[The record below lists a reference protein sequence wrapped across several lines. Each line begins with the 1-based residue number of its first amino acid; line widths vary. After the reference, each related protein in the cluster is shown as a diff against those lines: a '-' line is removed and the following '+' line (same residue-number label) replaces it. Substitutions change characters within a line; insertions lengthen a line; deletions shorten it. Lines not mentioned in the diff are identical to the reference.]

1 MGQINFTCTIG
12 GVFNLHNNKRASKLS
27 VIPLGGTGEI
37 GKNLLVF
44 EYEDS
49 IVVIDGGVKFPEDE
63 LLGIDLVIP
72 DITYLEKNRDRIKGL
87 FITHGHEDHIGGLP
101 FILPKLNIPIYGT
114 RLTLGLVQAKLQERT
129 PYPESMVHV
138 IEPGEPIRAGVFE
151 VEAFRVTHSIPD
163 AVGYSL
169 LTPVGRV
176 IYTGDFKVDYTP
188 IDGHNM
194 DLGKLAAW
202 GQEGVLALLCDSTN
216 SERPGVTVSEKIVGK
231 VLREWF
237 ERAQGK
243 IIMASF
249 ASNVHRIQ
257 QAINAAADIGRKIC
271 VVGRSMENVVN
282 TSIELGYLKLPQENI
297 LIPSSEVGSMPPE
310 KLLVLTTGSQGEP
323 LAALTRM
330 ATRSHRQI
338 NVMPGDMVV
347 MAATPIP
354 GNEKLV
360 GKTINHLYQI
370 GAEVVTKEMG
380 QVHVSGH
387 ANQEEIKLVIRLT
400 QPRFLIPHHGEIR
413 HQAGFRKIGQSLGY
427 ADEDIAITQLGSRV
441 ELSPNRMEFG
451 ERVEAGSVYIDG
463 LGVGDVGYI
472 VLKDRQQLAQDGV
485 VVVVAALSKSKP
497 YKILSGPDIISR
509 GFTFMKE
516 ADALIDGAKK
526 DVIGSI
532 ERQFEKDQTEWGAL
546 KSNIRDSLGKYL
558 WEKTRRRPMILP
570 VLLHF

>member
-1 MGQINFTCTIG
+1 MLSHKT
-12 GVFNLHNNKRASKLS
+12 SKLS

-49 IVVIDGGVKFPEDE
+49 IVLIDGGVKFPDEE

-72 DITYLEKNRDRIKGL
+72 NITYLEKNRDRIKGI

-101 FILPKLNIPIYGT
+101 FILPKLNIPLYGT
-114 RLTLGLVQAKLQERT
+114 KLTLGLVQAKFRERT
-129 PYPESMVHV
+129 PYPESLVNI
-138 IEPGEPIRAGVFE
+138 IEPGQPIQAGAFE
-151 VEAFRVTHSIPD
+151 VEAFRVTHSVPD

-176 IYTGDFKVDYTP
+176 VYTGDFKVDYTP
-188 IDGHNM
+188 IDGQNM

-202 GQEGVLALLCDSTN
+202 GEEGVLALLCDSTN
-216 SERPGVTVSEKIVGK
+216 AERPGVTMSEMVVGK
-231 VLREWF
+231 ALREWF
-237 ERAQGK
+237 ERAKGK

-257 QAINAAADIGRKIC
+257 QAIDTAADIGRKVC
-271 VVGRSMENVVN
+271 VVGRSMENVVR
-282 TSIELGYLKLPQENI
+282 TATDLGYLKLPNADI
-297 LIPSSEVGSMPPE
+297 LVESSEVGKMPPE
-310 KLLVLTTGSQGEP
+310 QLLVLTTGSQGEP

-330 ATRSHRQI
+330 ATKSHRQI
-338 NVMPGDMVV
+338 NVLEGDMVIL
-347 MAATPIP
+347 AATPIP

-380 QVHVSGH
+380 LVHVSGH

-400 QPRFLIPHHGEIR
+400 RPRFLIPHHGEIR
-413 HQAGFRKIGQSLGY
+413 HQVALRRIGQTLGY
-427 ADEDIAITQLGSRV
+427 SDQDIAITQLGSRV
-441 ELSPNRMEFG
+441 ELSPHQMEFG

-463 LGVGDVGYI
+463 LGVGDVGQI
-472 VLKDRQQLAQDGV
+472 VLRDRQQLAQDGV
-485 VVVVAALSKSKP
+485 VVVIGILSKGKP
-497 YKILSGPDIISR
+497 YRLLAGPDIISR

-516 ADALIDGAKK
+516 AGELVEGARMVANKTLE
-526 DVIGSI
+526 SQLQ
-532 ERQFEKDQTEWGAL
+532 RDQLEWGVIKTAL
-546 KSNIRDSLGKYL
+546 RESMSNYF

-570 VLLHF
+570 VLLQY

>member
-1 MGQINFTCTIG
+1 MLSHKT
-12 GVFNLHNNKRASKLS
+12 SKLS

-49 IVVIDGGVKFPEDE
+49 IVLIDGGVKFPDEE

-72 DITYLEKNRDRIKGL
+72 NISYLEKNRDRIKGI

-101 FILPKLNIPIYGT
+101 FILPKLNIPLYGT
-114 RLTLGLVQAKLQERT
+114 KLTLGLVQAKFRERT
-129 PYPESMVHV
+129 PYPESLVTI
-138 IEPGEPIRAGVFE
+138 IEPGQPIKVGAFE
-151 VEAFRVTHSIPD
+151 VEAFRVTHSVPD

-176 IYTGDFKVDYTP
+176 VYTGDFKVDYTP
-188 IDGHNM
+188 IDGQNM

-202 GQEGVLALLCDSTN
+202 GEEGILALLCDSTN
-216 SERPGVTVSEKIVGK
+216 AERQGVTMSEMVVGK
-231 VLREWF
+231 ALREWF
-237 ERAQGK
+237 ERAKGK

-257 QAINAAADIGRKIC
+257 QAIDAAADIGRKVC
-271 VVGRSMENVVN
+271 VVGRSMENVVR
-282 TSIELGYLKLPQENI
+282 TAIELGYLILPDADI
-297 LIPSSEVGSMPPE
+297 LVDSSEVGKMPPDR
-310 KLLVLTTGSQGEP
+310 LLVLTTGSQGEP

-330 ATRSHRQI
+330 ATKSHRKI
-338 NVMPGDMVV
+338 NVLEGDMVIL
-347 MAATPIP
+347 AATPIP

-380 QVHVSGH
+380 LVHVSGH

-400 QPRFLIPHHGEIR
+400 RPRFLIPHHGEIR
-413 HQAGFRKIGQSLGY
+413 HQVALRRIGHTLGY
-427 ADEDIAITQLGSRV
+427 ADRDIALTQLGSRV
-441 ELSPNRMEFG
+441 ELSPDRMEFG
-451 ERVEAGSVYIDG
+451 ESVEAGSVYIDG
-463 LGVGDVGYI
+463 LGVGDVGRI
-472 VLKDRQQLAQDGV
+472 VLRDRQQLAQDGV
-485 VVVVAALSKSKP
+485 VVVIAVFSKGKP
-497 YKILSGPDIISR
+497 YRRLSGPDIISR

-516 ADALIDGAKK
+516 AVELVDGAKK
-526 DVIGSI
+526 VVSNTLEIQLQ
-532 ERQFEKDQTEWGAL
+532 RDQIEWGVIKTAL
-546 KSNIRDSLGKYL
+546 RESLSNYF

-570 VLLHF
+570 VLLQY

>member
-1 MGQINFTCTIG
+1 MLSRQT
-12 GVFNLHNNKRASKLS
+12 SKLS
-27 VIPLGGTGEI
+27 IIPLGGTGEI

-49 IVVIDGGVKFPEDE
+49 IVLIDGGVKFPDEE

-72 DITYLEKNRDRIKGL
+72 DITYLVKNRERIKGL

-101 FILPKLNIPIYGT
+101 FILPKLNIPVYGT
-114 RLTLGLVQAKLQERT
+114 KLALGLVRAKFQERT
-129 PYPESMVHV
+129 SYPESLLHML
-138 IEPGEPIRAGVFE
+138 EPGERIQAGAFE

-163 AVGYSL
+163 SVGYSL
-169 LTPVGRV
+169 LSPVGRV
-176 IYTGDFKVDYTP
+176 VYTGDFKVDYTP
-188 IDGHNM
+188 IDGQNM

-202 GQEGVLALLCDSTN
+202 GEEGILALLCDSTN
-216 SERPGVTVSEKIVGK
+216 AERPGVTMSEGTVGK
-231 VLREWF
+231 ALQENF
-237 ERAQGK
+237 ERAKGK

-257 QAINAAADIGRKIC
+257 QAIDAASMVGRKVC
-271 VVGRSMENVVN
+271 VVGRSMENVVR
-282 TSIELGYLKLPQENI
+282 TALDLGYLKLPSPDI
-297 LIPSSEVGSMPPE
+297 LVESTEVGNIPST

-338 NVMPGDMVV
+338 NVLAGDMVII
-347 MAATPIP
+347 AATPIP

-400 QPRFLIPHHGEIR
+400 RPHFLIPHHGEIR
-413 HQAGFRKIGQSLGY
+413 HQVALKRIGHSLGY
-427 ADEDIAITQLGSRV
+427 SDSDIALTQLGSRV
-441 ELSPNRMEFG
+441 ELSSERMEFG

-463 LGVGDVGYI
+463 LGVGDVGQI
-472 VLKDRQQLAQDGV
+472 VLRDRQQLAQDGV
-485 VVVVAALSKSKP
+485 VVVVAALSKGKP

-516 ADALIDGAKK
+516 AEILVEGARK
-526 DVIGSI
+526 VVEATLES
-532 ERQFEKDQTEWGAL
+532 QFQKEQMEWATL
-546 KSNIRDSLGKYL
+546 KSSIRDNLSRYL
-558 WEKTRRRPMILP
+558 WDKTRRRPMILP
-570 VLLHF
+570 VLLYY

>member
-1 MGQINFTCTIG
+1 MLSQ
-12 GVFNLHNNKRASKLS
+12 KKSKLS

-49 IVVIDGGVKFPEDE
+49 IVVIDGGVKFPDEE

-72 DITYLEKNRDRIKGL
+72 DISYLEKNRERIKGI

-101 FILPKLNIPIYGT
+101 FILPKLNVPIYGT
-114 RLTLGLVQAKLQERT
+114 KLTIGLVQVKLQERT
-129 PYPESMVHV
+129 PYPESLVHI
-138 IEPGEPIRAGVFE
+138 IEPGQRIQAGAFE

-163 AVGYSL
+163 SVGYSL

-176 IYTGDFKVDYTP
+176 VYTGDFKVDYTP
-188 IDGHNM
+188 IDGQNM

-202 GQEGVLALLCDSTN
+202 GEEGILALLCDSTN
-216 SERPGVTVSEKIVGK
+216 AERPGVTMSEMAVGK
-231 VLREWF
+231 TLREWF
-237 ERAQGK
+237 ERAKGK

-257 QAINAAADIGRKIC
+257 QAIDAASDIGRKVC
-271 VVGRSMENVVN
+271 VVGRSMENVVR
-282 TSIELGYLKLPQENI
+282 TATELGYLNLPSEDI
-297 LIPSSEVGSMPPE
+297 LIDSSEAGNIPPE
-310 KLLVLTTGSQGEP
+310 RLLVLTTGSQGEP

-330 ATRSHRQI
+330 ATSNHRQI
-338 NVMPGDMVV
+338 NVLVGDMVII
-347 MAATPIP
+347 AATPIP

-360 GKTINHLYQI
+360 GKTINRLYQI

-387 ANQEEIKLVIRLT
+387 ANQEELKLVIRLAR
-400 QPRFLIPHHGEIR
+400 PRFLIPHHGEIR
-413 HQAGFRKIGQSLGY
+413 HQAALRRIGHTLGY
-427 ADEDIAITQLGSRV
+427 ADQDIALTQLGSRV

-451 ERVEAGSVYIDG
+451 ERVEAGSIYIDG
-463 LGVGDVGYI
+463 LGVGDVGQI
-472 VLKDRQQLAQDGV
+472 VLRDRQQLAQDGV
-485 VVVVAALSKSKP
+485 VVVIAALSKGKP
-497 YKILSGPDIISR
+497 YRLLSGPDIISR

-516 ADALIDGAKK
+516 AGELVDGAKK
-526 DVIGSI
+526 VVGNTL
-532 ERQFEKDQTEWGAL
+532 ETQLQKDQIEWSVL
-546 KSNIRDSLGKYL
+546 KSTLRESLNKYL

-570 VLLHF
+570 VLIQY

>member
-1 MGQINFTCTIG
+1 MLSHKT
-12 GVFNLHNNKRASKLS
+12 SKLS

-49 IVVIDGGVKFPEDE
+49 IVLIDGGVKFPDEE

-72 DITYLEKNRDRIKGL
+72 NITYLEKNRDRIKGI

-101 FILPKLNIPIYGT
+101 FILPKLNIPLYGT
-114 RLTLGLVQAKLQERT
+114 KLTLGLVQAKFRERT
-129 PYPESMVHV
+129 PYPESLVNI
-138 IEPGEPIRAGVFE
+138 IEPGQPIQAGAFE
-151 VEAFRVTHSIPD
+151 VEAFRVTHSVPD

-176 IYTGDFKVDYTP
+176 VYTGDFKVDYTP
-188 IDGHNM
+188 IDGQNM

-202 GQEGVLALLCDSTN
+202 GEEGVLALLCDSTN
-216 SERPGVTVSEKIVGK
+216 AERPGVTMSEMVVGK
-231 VLREWF
+231 ALREWF
-237 ERAQGK
+237 ERAKGK

-257 QAINAAADIGRKIC
+257 QAIDTAADIGRKVC
-271 VVGRSMENVVN
+271 VVGRSMENVVR
-282 TSIELGYLKLPQENI
+282 TATDLGYLKLPNADI
-297 LIPSSEVGSMPPE
+297 LVESSEVGKMPPE
-310 KLLVLTTGSQGEP
+310 QLLVLTTGSQGEP

-330 ATRSHRQI
+330 ATKSHRQI
-338 NVMPGDMVV
+338 NVLEGDMVIL
-347 MAATPIP
+347 AATPIP

-380 QVHVSGH
+380 LVHVSGH

-400 QPRFLIPHHGEIR
+400 RPRFLIPHHGEIR
-413 HQAGFRKIGQSLGY
+413 HQVALRRIGHTLGY
-427 ADEDIAITQLGSRV
+427 SDQDIAITQLGSRV
-441 ELSPNRMEFG
+441 ELSPDRMEFG

-463 LGVGDVGYI
+463 LGVGDVGQI
-472 VLKDRQQLAQDGV
+472 VLRDRQQLAQDGV
-485 VVVVAALSKSKP
+485 VVVIGILSKGKP
-497 YKILSGPDIISR
+497 YRLLAGPDIISR

-516 ADALIDGAKK
+516 AGELVEGARMVANKTLE
-526 DVIGSI
+526 SQLQ
-532 ERQFEKDQTEWGAL
+532 RDQLEWGVIKTAL
-546 KSNIRDSLGKYL
+546 RESMSNYF

-570 VLLHF
+570 VLLQY

>member
-1 MGQINFTCTIG
+1 MLSRPT
-12 GVFNLHNNKRASKLS
+12 SKLS
-27 VIPLGGTGEI
+27 IIPLGGTGEI

-49 IVVIDGGVKFPEDE
+49 IVLIDGGVKFPDEE

-72 DITYLEKNRDRIKGL
+72 DITYLEKNRERIKGL

-101 FILPKLNIPIYGT
+101 FILPKLNIPVYGT
-114 RLTLGLVQAKLQERT
+114 KLALGLVRAKFQERT
-129 PYPESMVHV
+129 SYPESLLHML
-138 IEPGEPIRAGVFE
+138 EPGERIQAGAFE

-163 AVGYSL
+163 SVGYSL
-169 LTPVGRV
+169 LSPVGRV
-176 IYTGDFKVDYTP
+176 VYTGDFKVDYTP
-188 IDGHNM
+188 IDGQNM

-202 GQEGVLALLCDSTN
+202 GEEGILALLCDSTN
-216 SERPGVTVSEKIVGK
+216 AERPGVTMSEGTVGK
-231 VLREWF
+231 ALQENF
-237 ERAQGK
+237 ERAKGK

-257 QAINAAADIGRKIC
+257 QAIDAASMVGRKVC
-271 VVGRSMENVVN
+271 VVGRSMENVVR
-282 TSIELGYLKLPQENI
+282 TALDLGYLKLPSPDI
-297 LIPSSEVGSMPPE
+297 LVESTEVGNIPST

-338 NVMPGDMVV
+338 NVLAGDMVII
-347 MAATPIP
+347 AATPIP

-400 QPRFLIPHHGEIR
+400 RPHFLIPHHGEIR
-413 HQAGFRKIGQSLGY
+413 HQVALKRIGHSLGY
-427 ADEDIAITQLGSRV
+427 SDSDIALTQLGSRV
-441 ELSPNRMEFG
+441 ELSSERMEFG

-463 LGVGDVGYI
+463 LGVGDVGQI
-472 VLKDRQQLAQDGV
+472 VLRDRQQLAQDGV
-485 VVVVAALSKSKP
+485 VVVVAALSKGKP

-516 ADALIDGAKK
+516 AEILVEGARKVVEATLESQIQK
-526 DVIGSI
+526 
-532 ERQFEKDQTEWGAL
+532 EQMEWATL
-546 KSNIRDSLGKYL
+546 KSSIRDNLSKYL
-558 WEKTRRRPMILP
+558 WDKTRRRPMILP
-570 VLLHF
+570 VLLHY

>member
-1 MGQINFTCTIG
+1 MP
-12 GVFNLHNNKRASKLS
+12 KEKAKLS
-27 VIPLGGTGEI
+27 IIPLGGTGEI

-44 EYEDS
+44 EYMDS

-72 DITYLEKNRDRIKGL
+72 DIAYLEKKRDLIKGL

-114 RLTLGLVQAKLQERT
+114 KLTLGLVQAKFQERT
-129 PYPESMVHV
+129 AYPESLIHV
-138 IEPGEPIRAGVFE
+138 LEPGKPVKAGDFE

-169 LTPVGRV
+169 LTPIGRV
-176 IYTGDFKVDYTP
+176 VYTGDFKVDYTP
-188 IDGHNM
+188 IDGQDM
-194 DLGKLAAW
+194 ELEKLAAW
-202 GQEGVLALLCDSTN
+202 GQEGILALLCDSTN
-216 SERPGVTVSEKIVGK
+216 AERPGVTISERAVGK
-231 VLREWF
+231 ALREWI
-237 ERAQGK
+237 ERAEGK

-249 ASNVHRIQ
+249 ASNIHRIQ
-257 QAINAAADIGRKIC
+257 QAVNAAADVGRKVC
-271 VVGRSMENVVN
+271 VVGRSMENVVR
-282 TSIELGYLKLPQENI
+282 TARELGYLKLPGDDI
-297 LIPSSEVGSMPPE
+297 LIAGSEVGNMAPE

-330 ATRSHRQI
+330 ATQSHRQI
-338 NVMPGDMVV
+338 NVLAGDMVI

-360 GKTINHLYQI
+360 NKTINHLYQI

-387 ANQEEIKLVIRLT
+387 ANQEEIKLVIRLAR
-400 QPRFLIPHHGEIR
+400 PRFLIPHHGEIR
-413 HQAGFRKIGQSLGY
+413 HQVAFRKIGQTLGY
-427 ADEDIAITQLGSRV
+427 RDADIAITQLGSRV
-441 ELSPNRMEFG
+441 ELSPERMEFG

-472 VLKDRQQLAQDGV
+472 VLKERQQLAQDGV
-485 VVVVAALSKSKP
+485 VIVVTALSKAKP
-497 YKILSGPDIISR
+497 YRVLSGPDIIAR

-516 ADALIDGAKK
+516 AELLVEGAKK
-526 DVIGSI
+526 EILSTLEQQLQKDYLEWAVI
-532 ERQFEKDQTEWGAL
+532 KT
-546 KSNIRDSLGKYL
+546 NIREGLSKYL
-558 WEKTRRRPMILP
+558 WEKTRRRPIILP
-570 VLLHF
+570 ILLQL

>member
-1 MGQINFTCTIG
+1 MTIG
-12 GVFNLHNNKRASKLS
+12 GVFLLSRQTSKLS

-49 IVVIDGGVKFPEDE
+49 IVIIDGGVKFPDEE

-72 DITYLEKNRDRIKGL
+72 DITYLEKNRERIKGL

-114 RLTLGLVQAKLQERT
+114 KLTLGLVRAKFQERSA
-129 PYPESMVHV
+129 YPESLVNM
-138 IEPGEPIRAGVFE
+138 IEPGEPIKVGAFE

-176 IYTGDFKVDYTP
+176 VYTGDFKVDYTP
-188 IDGHNM
+188 IDGQNM

-202 GQEGVLALLCDSTN
+202 GEEGILALLCDSTN
-216 SERPGVTVSEKIVGK
+216 AERPGVTMSEVAVGK
-231 VLREWF
+231 TLRENF
-237 ERAQGK
+237 ERAKGK
-243 IIMASF
+243 IILASF

-257 QAINAAADIGRKIC
+257 QAIDAASEVGRKVC
-271 VVGRSMENVVN
+271 VVGRSMENVVR
-282 TSIELGYLKLPQENI
+282 TALDLGYLKLYKGDV
-297 LIPSSEVGSMPPE
+297 LIDSAEVGEIPASQ
-310 KLLVLTTGSQGEP
+310 LLVLTTGSQGEP

-338 NVMPGDMVV
+338 NVLAGDMVII
-347 MAATPIP
+347 AATPIP

-387 ANQEEIKLVIRLT
+387 ANQEEIKLVIRLAR
-400 QPRFLIPHHGEIR
+400 PRFLIPHHGEIR
-413 HQAGFRKIGQSLGY
+413 HQVALKRIGNSLGY
-427 ADEDIAITQLGSRV
+427 SDQDIALTQLGSRV
-441 ELSPNRMEFG
+441 ELSTDRMEFG
-451 ERVEAGSVYIDG
+451 ERVEAGSIYIDG
-463 LGVGDVGYI
+463 LGVGDVGQI

-485 VVVVAALSKSKP
+485 VVVVAALSKGKP

-516 ADALIDGAKK
+516 AETLIDGAIK
-526 DVIGSI
+526 VV
-532 ERQFEKDQTEWGAL
+532 EVTLENQLRKDQVEWGML
-546 KSNIRDSLGKYL
+546 KSNIRESLSKYL
-558 WEKTRRRPMILP
+558 WDKTRRRPMILP
-570 VLLHF
+570 VLLHY

>member
-1 MGQINFTCTIG
+1 MLSRQT
-12 GVFNLHNNKRASKLS
+12 SKLS
-27 VIPLGGTGEI
+27 IIPLGGTGEI

-49 IVVIDGGVKFPEDE
+49 IVLIDGGVKFPDEE

-72 DITYLEKNRDRIKGL
+72 DITYLEKNRERIKGL

-101 FILPKLNIPIYGT
+101 FILPKLNIPVYGT
-114 RLTLGLVQAKLQERT
+114 KLALGLVRAKFQERT
-129 PYPESMVHV
+129 SYPESLLHML
-138 IEPGEPIRAGVFE
+138 EPGERIQAGAFE

-163 AVGYSL
+163 SVGYSL
-169 LTPVGRV
+169 LSQVGRV
-176 IYTGDFKVDYTP
+176 VYTGDFKVDYTP
-188 IDGHNM
+188 IDGQNM

-202 GQEGVLALLCDSTN
+202 GEEGILALLCDSTN
-216 SERPGVTVSEKIVGK
+216 AERPGVTMSEGTVGK
-231 VLREWF
+231 ALRENF
-237 ERAQGK
+237 ERAKGK

-257 QAINAAADIGRKIC
+257 QAIDAASMVGRKVC
-271 VVGRSMENVVN
+271 VVGRSMENVVR
-282 TSIELGYLKLPQENI
+282 TALDLGYLKLPSPDI
-297 LIPSSEVGSMPPE
+297 LVESSEVGNIPAA

-338 NVMPGDMVV
+338 NVLAGDMVII
-347 MAATPIP
+347 AATPIP

-400 QPRFLIPHHGEIR
+400 RPHFLIPHHGEIR
-413 HQAGFRKIGQSLGY
+413 HQVALKRIGLSLGY
-427 ADEDIAITQLGSRV
+427 SDSDIALTQLGSRV
-441 ELSPNRMEFG
+441 ELSSERMEFG

-463 LGVGDVGYI
+463 LGVGDVGQI
-472 VLKDRQQLAQDGV
+472 VLRDRQQLAQDGV
-485 VVVVAALSKSKP
+485 VVVVAALSKGKP

-516 ADALIDGAKK
+516 AEILVEGARKVVEATLENQIQK
-526 DVIGSI
+526 
-532 ERQFEKDQTEWGAL
+532 EQMEWATL
-546 KSNIRDSLGKYL
+546 KSSIRDNLSKYL
-558 WEKTRRRPMILP
+558 WDKTRRRPMILP
-570 VLLHF
+570 VLLHY

>member
-1 MGQINFTCTIG
+1 MLSQQT
-12 GVFNLHNNKRASKLS
+12 SKLS

-49 IVVIDGGVKFPEDE
+49 IVIIDGGVKFPDEE

-72 DITYLEKNRDRIKGL
+72 DISYLEKNRERIKGL

-114 RLTLGLVQAKLQERT
+114 KLTLGMVRAKFQERT
-129 PYPESMVHV
+129 PYPESLVRML
-138 IEPGEPIRAGVFE
+138 EPGERIQAGAFE

-169 LTPVGRV
+169 LSPVGRV
-176 IYTGDFKVDYTP
+176 VYTGDFKVDYTP
-188 IDGHNM
+188 IDGQNM
-194 DLGKLAAW
+194 DLRKLAAW
-202 GQEGVLALLCDSTN
+202 GDEGILALICDSTN
-216 SERPGVTVSEKIVGK
+216 AERPGVTMSEGTVGK
-231 VLREWF
+231 ALRENF
-237 ERAQGK
+237 ERAKGK
-243 IIMASF
+243 IVMASF

-257 QAINAAADIGRKIC
+257 QAIDAASDVGRKVC
-271 VVGRSMENVVN
+271 VVGRSMENVVR
-282 TSIELGYLKLPQENI
+282 TALDLGYLKLPQEDM
-297 LIPSSEVGSMPPE
+297 LVDSTEVGNIPATQ
-310 KLLVLTTGSQGEP
+310 LLVLTTGSQGEP

-338 NVMPGDMVV
+338 NVLADDMVII
-347 MAATPIP
+347 AATPIP

-400 QPRFLIPHHGEIR
+400 HPRFLIPHHGEIR
-413 HQAGFRKIGQSLGY
+413 HQVALKRIGHSLGY
-427 ADEDIAITQLGSRV
+427 SDPDIALTQLGSRV
-441 ELSPNRMEFG
+441 EITPERMEFG
-451 ERVEAGSVYIDG
+451 ERVEAGSIYIDG
-463 LGVGDVGYI
+463 LGVGDVGQI
-472 VLKDRQQLAQDGV
+472 VLRDRQQLAQDGV
-485 VVVVAALSKSKP
+485 VVVVAALSKGKP
-497 YKILSGPDIISR
+497 YRILSGPDIISR

-516 ADALIDGAKK
+516 AEILVDGARKVVEATLESQIQK
-526 DVIGSI
+526 
-532 ERQFEKDQTEWGAL
+532 EQMEWGPL
-546 KSNIRDSLGKYL
+546 KSNIRDSLSKYL
-558 WEKTRRRPMILP
+558 WDKTRRRPMILP
-570 VLLHF
+570 VLLHH